1 MLLASLLLT
10 AALQTQAGTPAR
22 PDPMQLGPRIG
33 DTLPAFEAPDQDGRP
48 RDFASL
54 RGPNGLVFVL
64 FRSADW

>member
-1 MLLASLLLT
+1 MLLASLLLV
-10 AALQTQAGTPAR
+10 AVQTQAGTPAR

>member
-1 MLLASLLLT
+1 MLLVSLLLV
-10 AALQTQAGTPAR
+10 AAQAPAAAPAR

-33 DTLPAFEAPDQDGRP
+33 QALPVFEAPDQDGRP

-54 RGPNGLVFVL
+54 KGPKGLVFVL